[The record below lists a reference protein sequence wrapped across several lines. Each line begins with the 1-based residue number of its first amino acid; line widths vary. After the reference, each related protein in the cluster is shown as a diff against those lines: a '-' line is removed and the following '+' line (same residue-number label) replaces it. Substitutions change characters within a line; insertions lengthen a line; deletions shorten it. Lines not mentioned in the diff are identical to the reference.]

1 MSEPRVYTACVLI
14 IGNEVLSG
22 RTQDAN
28 LQFLAT
34 RLGELGIRLR
44 EARVI
49 PDVEDVIVATVNACR
64 AAFDYVFTTGGI
76 GPTHDDIT
84 AASIAK
90 AFGVPLVRDREAEA
104 LLRRHYA
111 TAAEFNPARQK
122 MADVPKGARLVHN
135 PVSSAPGFQ
144 MENVFVLAGVPMI
157 MRAMFEELQ
166 DRLEGGRPMVSRA
179 IAAHV
184 TEGAIAAGLGAVQDR
199 YPDIDIGSYPFYRRG
214 RVGTT
219 LVLRAPDADR
229 VAAAAAEV
237 ADLVRAQGAEPLEES
252 AL

>member
-1 MSEPRVYTACVLI
+1 MSEERIYTACVLI

-28 LQFLAT
+28 LQFLAA

-49 PDVEDVIVATVNACR
+49 PDDEDVIVATVNECR
-64 AAFDYVFTTGGI
+64 ARFDYVFTTGGI

-84 AASIAK
+84 AASMAR
-90 AFGVPLVRDREAEA
+90 AFGVPLVRDKEAEA
-104 LLRRHYA
+104 LLRRHYTEA
-111 TAAEFNPARQK
+111 DFNPARQK
-122 MADVPKGARLVHN
+122 MADVPEGARLIKN
-135 PVSSAPGFQ
+135 PISSAPGFQ
-144 MENVFVLAGVPMI
+144 MDNVFVLAGVPAI

-184 TEGAIAAGLGAVQDR
+184 GEGAIAAGLGAVQER
-199 YPDIDIGSYPFYRRG
+199 YPDVDIGSYPFYRRG
-214 RVGTT
+214 RIGTT
-219 LVLRAPDADR
+219 LVLRSPKPER
-229 VAAAAAEV
+229 VAAAAQEV
-237 ADLVRAQGAEPLEES
+237 ADLVRAQGVEPMEES